1 MYRLMRKAWILAA
14 LACWSGLAFAQAVPF
29 TVGVTGNVATIRI
42 GTGTVPMAD
51 VILTF
56 DDAVGLTPAAL
67 GISANLVDINATSI
81 RDRLPSPTQVKL
93 SSSLPLMVTIEPPT
107 TGGLVQRRV
116 THVEV
121 HTHQLAYTQ
130 GSTYRLFKSPLN
142 GAFRDITGEV
152 APGSV
157 RTRGT
162 TPGWSQFIIVADLR
176 PTGSVITSK
185 YAYLRTQMALLSA
198 TEKAPLDV
206 LLDASEDA
214 LAAGDFAT
222 ASAKLEAYRARVS
235 ARAGTA
241 IPDVWRATRDVTNVA
256 GELLAGAD
264 TLAFSIGYLRD
275 FGH

>member
-1 MYRLMRKAWILAA
+1 MYRLMRKAWILAV

-42 GTGTVPMAD
+42 GSGPVPMAD

-67 GISANLVDINATSI
+67 GISANLVDINATAL
-81 RDRLPSPTQVKL
+81 RNRFPSPTQVKP
-93 SSSLPLMVTIEPPT
+93 SSSLPLMVTIEPPVG
-107 TGGLVQRRV
+107 GGLVQRRV
-116 THVEV
+116 THIEV
-121 HTHQLAYTQ
+121 HTHSLAYTS

-162 TPGWSQFIIVADLR
+162 TPGWSQFMIVADLR
-176 PTGSVITSK
+176 PTGNVISGK
-185 YAYLRTQMALLSA
+185 YAYLRTQMALLTP
-198 TEKAPLDV
+198 TEKAPLDT
-206 LLDASEDA
+206 LLDASETA

-264 TLAFSIGYLRD
+264 TLAFSIDYLRD

>member
-1 MYRLMRKAWILAA
+1 MYRLMRKAWILAV

-42 GTGTVPMAD
+42 GSGSVPMAD

-67 GISANLVDINATSI
+67 GISASIIDINSTSI
-81 RDRLPSPTQVKL
+81 RNRLPNPTLVKL
-93 SSSLPLMVTIEPPT
+93 SSNLPLLVTIEPPSA
-107 TGGLVQRRV
+107 GGLVQRRV

-121 HTHQLAYTQ
+121 HTHSLAYTQ
-130 GSTYRLFKSPLN
+130 GSTFRLFKAQLGGS
-142 GAFRDITGEV
+142 FRDITGEV

-162 TPGWSQFIIVADLR
+162 TPGWSQVIIVADLR
-176 PTGSVITSK
+176 PTGDVISGK
-185 YAYLRTQMALLSA
+185 YAYLRTQMALLA
-198 TEKAPLDV
+198 PAEKAPLDL

-222 ASAKLEAYRARVS
+222 ARAKLEGFRARVS

-264 TLAFSIGYLRD
+264 TQAFSIDYLRD